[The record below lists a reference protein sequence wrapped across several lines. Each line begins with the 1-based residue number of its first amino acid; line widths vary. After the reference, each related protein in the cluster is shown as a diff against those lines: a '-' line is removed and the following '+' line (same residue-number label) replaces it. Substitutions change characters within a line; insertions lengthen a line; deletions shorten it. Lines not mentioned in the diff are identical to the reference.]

1 MRIGQRDDQGGG
13 EKPDH
18 GTAGRS
24 VIEGQASTLIVIVC
38 QV

>member
-1 MRIGQRDDQGGG
+1 MGIGQRDDQGGG